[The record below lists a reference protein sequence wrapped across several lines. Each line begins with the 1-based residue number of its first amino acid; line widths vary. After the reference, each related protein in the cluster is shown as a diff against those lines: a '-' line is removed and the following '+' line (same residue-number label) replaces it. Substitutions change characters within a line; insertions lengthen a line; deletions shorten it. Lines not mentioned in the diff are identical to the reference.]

1 MAARHL
7 LRLITLLAVVCALGS
22 ARSGQTAPSQ
32 PYRILLTND
41 DGVRAPG
48 LLAVAQALSTL
59 GQVTIVAPAENQSGK
74 GHSITTSD
82 PIFLDRVTLPG
93 DLQAFAL
100 VTTPASCV
108 KVAVGAL
115 LEKRPDLVVS
125 GINRGYNLGMVTY
138 VSGTVGAAREA
149 ALMGIPAV
157 AASLGLP
164 QDDYGPAAGI
174 VRQVVELVRSRGLDP
189 GSFLSVNVPPGTAN
203 AIRGFQMTRQSGMSG
218 AERFEEMKTPSGRR
232 FFFSVWNEPTA
243 DVEGTDVWAVEHG
256 YAAVTPLRVGEFDA
270 KTYDSWRKASG
281 G

>member
-1 MAARHL
+1 MTRA
-7 LRLITLLAVVCALGS
+7 LRLFTFLTTLCALGG
-22 ARSGQTAPSQ
+22 ALCGQTAPSPQ
-32 PYRILLTND
+32 PYRILITND

-48 LLAVAQALSTL
+48 LLAIAQALGSV
-59 GQVTIVAPAENQSGK
+59 GQVTIVAPGN
-74 GHSITTSD
+74 
-82 PIFLDRVTLPG
+82 LP
-93 DLQAFAL
+93 AFAL

-115 LEKRPDLVVS
+115 LEKKPDLVVS

-157 AASLGLP
+157 AASVGQP

-174 VRQVVELVRSRGLDP
+174 VRQVVELVRARGLEA
-189 GSFLSVNVPPGTAN
+189 GSLLSVNVPPGTAS
-203 AIRGFQMTRQSGMSG
+203 AIRGFQITRQSAMSG

-232 FFFSVWNEPTA
+232 FFFSVWNEPTG

-256 YAAVTPLRVGEFDA
+256 YAAVTPLRAGELDA
-270 KTYDSWRKASG
+270 KTYESWRKASG